1 MSLQNQNYF
10 SSEIWS
16 TEDEIKRK
24 DFQYFD
30 KVWLYLNNLVSKSES
45 PVPGSKSTWMN
56 VIDENLSVPLFVL
69 ILVAKCQTQQLA
81 RITTGSLQ
89 LNLLENIVDNRGFL
103 GFT

>member
-1 MSLQNQNYF
+1 MSLQNYF

-16 TEDEIKRK
+16 TEDERKRK

-45 PVPGSKSTWMN
+45 PVSGSKSTWMN